1 MDERDQ
7 ADRNE
12 NLDEEMEHDADIRR
26 DTAVQNALGPIDE
39 EEADEEIGRD
49 EDEEEEGDVV

>member
-12 NLDEEMEHDADIRR
+12 NLDQEMEHDADIRR

-49 EDEEEEGDVV
+49 EEEGDLV